1 MSTLQLIEYFNEK
14 VASKNAEIE
23 RLKHELKLSQAGWRK
38 GDADDFLGA
47 GQKTNNA
54 LEIKE

>member
-1 MSTLQLIEYFNEK
+1 MSTILLIEYFNETI
-14 VASKNAEIE
+14 ASKNAEIE

-47 GQKTNNA
+47 GQNTNNA